1 MLLSQFSII
10 LCFMIEYYRGFKEI
24 YEDYWIEER
33 KVLLMVKASLAG
45 LSTEIMASASSVVF
59 DDVDPASDNYRSAV
73 GREERDLVDCKLD
86 DQFFTHLKNNLHD
99 EDPEQYYKKQAEKY
113 IDNNMS
119 KPFSKAQKDR
129 SEFDGPAT
137 LGQSLELREDFYAF
151 CFLYQLRRAYF
162 FEQDYYGDDS
172 CCDSELD
179 EAREAED
186 REDNDAAEAAK
197 EAAEEAAKEAGEQPP
212 AEVPAAGEDAE
223 EDVGAEDYFVQ

>member
-1 MLLSQFSII
+1 
-10 LCFMIEYYRGFKEI
+10 
-24 YEDYWIEER
+24 
-33 KVLLMVKASLAG
+33 MV
-45 LSTEIMASASSVVF
+45 
-59 DDVDPASDNYRSAV
+59 
-73 GREERDLVDCKLD
+73 
-86 DQFFTHLKNNLHD
+86 D
-99 EDPEQYYKKQAEKY
+99 EDPEQYYKKQAVKF

-186 REDNDAAEAAK
+186 AEDRY
-197 EAAEEAAKEAGEQPP
+197 AEEEAREQNPDEVP
-212 AEVPAAGEDAE
+212 AEVPAAEEE